1 MALKA
6 REINKR
12 DVMNPKKLIAIFV
25 VLIIFQVGYGILT
38 ENLDEAS
45 QGIVSAVGVAISL
58 GITIF
63 ILRKMLPRYEML
75 VADNNLII
83 YKAMFFKPR
92 LVLTVPVKDISDVK
106 PLFEKRSLNGRKID
120 FTLIGVRDKIKY
132 AVEWYKDGK
141 KVHIIIQASKKF
153 VEKLEKEATKNN

>member
-1 MALKA
+1 
-6 REINKR
+6 
-12 DVMNPKKLIAIFV
+12 
-25 VLIIFQVGYGILT
+25 
-38 ENLDEAS
+38 
-45 QGIVSAVGVAISL
+45 
-58 GITIF
+58 
-63 ILRKMLPRYEML
+63 
-75 VADNNLII
+75 
-83 YKAMFFKPR
+83 MFFKPR

-132 AVEWYKDGK
+132 AVEWDKDGK